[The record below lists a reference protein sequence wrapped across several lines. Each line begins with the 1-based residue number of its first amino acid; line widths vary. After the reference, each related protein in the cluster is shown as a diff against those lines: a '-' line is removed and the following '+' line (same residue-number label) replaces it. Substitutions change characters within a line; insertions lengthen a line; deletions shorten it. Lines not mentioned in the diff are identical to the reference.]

1 MCIAVELFILSRTC
15 RHPWSIAKV
24 FPLSRFGSN
33 KADLKNHLTTR
44 SILLAIYGQPMAPS
58 TRRSKVKILQLV
70 VYTMST
76 MVFGMICSALGPAI
90 PWLASNADVEPE
102 TLGWLPA
109 AQAVMCIASGL
120 ASSLMAFVPRR
131 YHHCLLC
138 GLLMWLGTFFM
149 VFPVASL
156 GGIYA
161 LALVYAVQVLP
172 RPWIGQMTN
181 LLVSE
186 LYEDASSSSAAQSFN
201 QGLVEGFHGLSRGL
215 HWWIW

>member
-1 MCIAVELFILSRTC
+1 MSSSVSR
-15 RHPWSIAKV
+15 
-24 FPLSRFGSN
+24 SN
-33 KADLKNHLTTR
+33 
-44 SILLAIYGQPMAPS
+44 M
-58 TRRSKVKILQLV
+58 VKILQLV

-76 MVFGMICSALGPAI
+76 MVFGMICSALGPSI

-131 YHHCLLC
+131 FHHYLLC
-138 GLLMWLGTFFM
+138 ALLMWLGTFFM
-149 VFPVASL
+149 VLPSASA
-156 GGIYA
+156 GGIS
-161 LALVYAVQVLP
+161 ALVLVFAFQVLP

-186 LYEDASSSSAAQSFN
+186 LYDDASLSSAAQSFN
-201 QGLVEGFHGLSRGL
+201 QGWEAVQPIRFHQRMIGSDRTRATLAMYDTDLKQRGAGLQ
-215 HWWIW
+215 